1 MAQTLDR
8 IFGLADVAD
17 ILSLSDAR
25 VRQLIDAGQLAATK
39 ISGAW
44 VVRESDVVDF
54 CAKDRRAG
62 RPRMYEV
69 VLHPA
74 ESTAHIGSRGGGLN
88 TLCGLSPSAAIVHR
102 LGETSDLA
110 GTTMCSDCCAKAPRY
125 VVRYWRSR
133 GVG

>member
-1 MAQTLDR
+1 MPQTFDR

-17 ILSLSDAR
+17 MLSLSDAR

-44 VVRESDVVDF
+44 VVRESDVVGF
-54 CAKDRRAG
+54 CAKDRRVG

-69 VLHPA
+69 VLHA
-74 ESTAHIGSRGGGLN
+74 ADSAAHIGTRGGGLD

-110 GTTMCSDCCAKAPRY
+110 GTIMCPDCCAKAPRY

-133 GVG
+133 GVA